1 MSRLPLSSR
10 RARCILAGALTL
22 GALAGC
28 AEPTSSARPTA
39 PSAIII
45 IGGHPVVL
53 NAQLRVIGNP
63 NETPLGAVVG
73 TFHLMISGTEETG
86 FVASWQ
92 MHFAHPECDAS
103 TSFGG
108 GAVYIQDSEDLPSP
122 EDVAVLRLLAPG
134 TPLGCG
140 DNFLEGSSPISE
152 ELVALLFSDPDEF
165 VVTFFIVDG
174 VRIAGALQ
182 AAGTPVLETR

>member
-10 RARCILAGALTL
+10 RASCRLAGALMF

-28 AEPTSSARPTA
+28 AEPTSLARATA

-53 NAQLRVIGNP
+53 TAQLRAIGNP
-63 NETPLGAVVG
+63 DEKPLRAVVG
-73 TFHLMISGTEETG
+73 TFHLLISGTEETG

-92 MHFAHPECDAS
+92 VHFANPECEAS

-108 GAVYIQDSEDLPSP
+108 GAVMVTDPEDMPSP
-122 EDVAVLRLLAPG
+122 EDVAVLRLVAPG
-134 TPLGCG
+134 TALGCG
-140 DNFLEGSSPISE
+140 DNFLEGSSAITE
-152 ELVALLFSDPDEF
+152 DLVALLYNDPEQY
-165 VVTFFIVDG
+165 VVAFFLEDG
-174 VRIAGALQ
+174 GVIGGPVQIGPLDLSVR
-182 AAGTPVLETR
+182 